1 MGVYVDGATWKKG
14 SKGRKSYAHLVADTY
29 EEMHE
34 FAEKVGIK
42 PHFFHKNTKYP
53 HYDISGEQRDLALQL
68 GASSI
73 TSRELVNI
81 CRRRDG
87 QAQRTGT

>member
-1 MGVYVDGATWKKG
+1 MVYVDEATWKKG
-14 SKGRKSYAHLVADTY
+14 SGGRKSYAHLVADTY

-34 FAEKVGIK
+34 FAEKIGIK
-42 PHFFHKNTKYP
+42 PHFFHRNTKYP
-53 HYDISGEQRDLALQL
+53 HYDISGEQRDLALQN

-73 TSRELVNI
+73 SSKDLVKI

-87 QAQRTGT
+87 QAQGVGA